1 VIAYSVAQRTK
12 EIGIR
17 IALGAAPRQLSR
29 AILREGLTLTLAGV
43 AFGVVGAFG
52 AVRVIAHNLYG
63 VRETDPVA
71 FTVVPC
77 LLLLV
82 AAVAS
87 FVPARRASRVDP
99 LVALHHE

>member
-1 VIAYSVAQRTK
+1 MIAYSVAQRTK

-17 IALGAAPRQLSR
+17 IALGAAPMQLSR
-29 AILREGLTLTLAGV
+29 AILREGLTLTLVGV
-43 AFGVVGAFG
+43 AFCVVGALA

-71 FTVVPC
+71 FTIVPC
-77 LLLLV
+77 LLVLV

-99 LVALHHE
+99 LVALHDE